1 MFDVKSK
8 ILYILEKDLGLT
20 LDSYDDRLELD
31 SLDEVWLVMYLEEDF
46 KISIPGED
54 IEGLDTV
61 NKIMRY
67 INEKHSIDKEIL

>member
-8 ILYILEKDLGLT
+8 VLYILEKDLGLT